1 MLFYGTLTC
10 VCVGA
15 ILGCLCAPFIEAA
28 FGLIPDYSRMYA
40 VNTHAGSGIVG
51 CVGFAL
57 AVVAMVLLI
66 MIIMAMPTLGYKL
79 PDRPFSKGWGLVGIV
94 CGLAVGITAKMGRN
108 LTIRQ
113 DFVAIP
119 LFATMILC
127 LLATGVI
134 FEIPGII
141 RQRLD
146 KKRSGAD

>member
-10 VCVGA
+10 VCIGG
-15 ILGCLCAPFIEAA
+15 ILGCLCAPFIEVA

-51 CVGFAL
+51 FAL
-57 AVVAMVLLI
+57 AIIAMILLV

-79 PDRPFSKGWGLVGIV
+79 PDRPFSKGWGLVGVI
-94 CGLAVGITAKMGRN
+94 CGIAFGAVAKMARN
-108 LTIRQ
+108 LTISQ
-113 DFVAIP
+113 NLAAIP
-119 LFATMILC
+119 FFSTMILC

-141 RQRLD
+141 RRRMG
-146 KKRSGAD
+146 K